1 LAKAQS
7 DGTLDVTAA
16 AAAAAGGSGM
26 VGGVYLPRRTRQ
38 RRISHAVGLSADAAP
53 AGAKQQMHHY
63 RPFLKPTPEHARHV
77 ARQQQQQ
84 QQRPAPPL
92 LLGTHVPPGGGAETD
107 RRRESTQQRNDTAKQ
122 VLCALSSRIHKV
134 QCFFVIIVK
143 NLTV

>member
-84 QQRPAPPL
+84 QQRPAL

-134 QCFFVIIVK
+134 T
-143 NLTV
+143 LT